1 MGKKAMSSASNGKG
15 NYEVG
20 YGKPPKAGQ
29 FKKGQSGNRKGRKA
43 GDRNMKTIVGDM
55 LDEKVT
61 IKEAGVARVMAA
73 REALIL
79 KARELAFKGGL
90 REIERFFKMAHQ
102 YCPGALNASQDGP
115 TKVIWEFIESDGEG
129 GPKLSRKEWEEI
141 VEREAKAQDYDDPLD
156 R

>member
-1 MGKKAMSSASNGKG
+1 MSKKTTPSSKG

-43 GDRNMKTIVGDM
+43 GDRNMKTIVSEV

-61 IKEAGVARVMAA
+61 IKEAGVARVMSTS
-73 REALIL
+73 EALIL

-102 YCPGALNASQDGP
+102 YCPDALRPAPDTP
-115 TKVIWEFIESDGEG
+115 TNVVWEFVESDGEG
-129 GPKLSRKEWEEI
+129 GPMLSRKQWEELQ
-141 VEREAKAQDYDDPLD
+141 AKEKAAAAEDEVDPLD